1 MAVLKPAETR
11 ALYFVADTK
20 GGHIFSE
27 TNEEQNDARLLRKR
41 ELRKLERLKRQ
52 SQPGGAPLR

>member
-1 MAVLKPAETR
+1 MLKPAETR

-27 TNEEQNDARLLRKR
+27 TNEEQNDARALRKH
-41 ELRKLERLKRQ
+41 ELRKIKEKLKQQAQQGDVEAR
-52 SQPGGAPLR
+52 